1 MTAGAGYYDR
11 VNPDLL
17 HRIPVTARTVLEV
30 GCGAGAL
37 GAAFKAIQPEVVY
50 VGLEQVEEAAAVA
63 AGRLD
68 HVLRADAEDPE
79 LALPELPPLDCLIYG
94 DVLEHLKDPWATLR
108 RHAALLHDEGVL
120 LACVPNVQHWSVLAH
135 LLQGRWPLAEE
146 GLFDRTHLR
155 WFTRD
160 SLRELVAGCG
170 LQLQELAPRIFQ
182 RERAEAFVA
191 QLEPALP
198 GLGIDRQKL
207 LEGVAPL
214 QYVLRA
220 SRRPRPSLHLDCL
233 TLRPQ
238 AGMVDVRILQPLRSL
253 TSQPA
258 ITARAAHGSLELLP
272 AGSAVPRL
280 LIWQRPSL
288 TWPDSLDNLRRLLRN
303 GYVVVVEYDDD
314 PARWP
319 SIAEHRHLGFRGVH
333 AVQVST
339 EPLAE
344 AIRPHN
350 PELAVFANA
359 LEALP
364 PPRPPLAAQPP
375 ETPLRL
381 FFGALN
387 READWAPWIEPLNA
401 VLAEAPGRWEV
412 EVVHDRAFF
421 EALQLPARRFT
432 PTCDYGTY
440 RQVLGSCHIAFLPLA
455 DTPFNRCKS
464 DLKALEAAGHGL
476 AIVASPV
483 VYGASLKE
491 GETGRLFST
500 AEELQQILRSL
511 QADRPQVDA
520 LGQQARRWVA
530 TSRLQHHQAAARE
543 AWYRSLWERREALTA
558 ALLERVP
565 ELRGSGG

>member
-17 HRIPVTARTVLEV
+17 QRIPVGSRTVLEV

-37 GAAFKAIQPEVVY
+37 GAAFKAIRPEVVY
-50 VGLEQVEEAAAVA
+50 VGLEQVEEAANVA

-68 HVLRADAEDPE
+68 HVLRADAEDPH

-108 RHAALLHDEGVL
+108 RHTALLHDEGVL
-120 LACVPNVQHWSVLAH
+120 LACVPNVQHWSVLAN
-135 LLQGRWPLAEE
+135 LLQGRWPVAEE

-155 WFTRD
+155 WFTRE
-160 SLRELVAGCG
+160 SLRELVADCG

-191 QLEPALP
+191 QLEPALA
-198 GLGIDRQKL
+198 GLGVDRQRL

-238 AGMVDVRILQPLRSL
+238 AGMVDVRILQPMRSL
-253 TSQPA
+253 TSQPS
-258 ITARAAHGSLELLP
+258 ITARAAHGTLELLP
-272 AGSAVPRL
+272 ASSQLPRL
-280 LIWQRPSL
+280 LIWQRPSF
-288 TWPDSLDNLRRLLRN
+288 TWPESLEQLRVLLRN
-303 GYVVVVEYDDD
+303 GYVVVTEYDDD
-314 PARWP
+314 PGRWP
-319 SIAEHRHLGFRGVH
+319 AIATHQHLVFRGVH

-339 EPLAE
+339 EPLAA
-344 AIRPHN
+344 AIQPHN

-359 LEALP
+359 LDALP
-364 PPRPPLAAQPP
+364 PPTSFPL
-375 ETPLRL
+375 EGGGPLRL

-387 READWAPWIEPLNA
+387 READWAPWIDTLNA
-401 VLAEAPGRWEV
+401 VLAKAPDRWQV

-421 EALQLPARRFT
+421 DALQLPARRFT
-432 PTCDYGTY
+432 PTCDYATY
-440 RQVLGSCHIAFLPLA
+440 RQVMGSCHIAFLPLA
-455 DTPFNRCKS
+455 DTAFNRCKS
-464 DLKALEAAGHGL
+464 DLKALEAGGHGL

-483 VYGASLKE
+483 VYGESLRD

-500 AEELQQILRSL
+500 AAQLEEILQGWLADPASA
-511 QADRPQVDA
+511 QAM
-520 LGQQARRWVA
+520 GQRARQWVA
-530 TSRLQHHQAAARE
+530 GSRLQQHQAPQRE

-558 ALLERVP
+558 QLRARVP
-565 ELRGSGG
+565 ELRP

>member
-1 MTAGAGYYDR
+1 MTAAASYYDR

-17 HRIPVTARTVLEV
+17 HRIPVGARAVLEV

-37 GAAFKAIQPEVVY
+37 GAAFKAICPEVVY
-50 VGLEQVEEAAAVA
+50 VGLEQVEEAASRA

-68 HVLRADAEDPE
+68 HVLRADAEDP
-79 LALPELPPLDCLIYG
+79 ALVLPDLPPLDCLIYG
-94 DVLEHLKDPWATLR
+94 DVLEHLKDPWTTLR

-120 LACVPNVQHWSVLAH
+120 LACVPNVQHWSVLAN
-135 LLQGRWPLAEE
+135 LLQGRWPLADE

-155 WFTRD
+155 WFTRE
-160 SLRELVAGCG
+160 SLGELVASCG

-191 QLEPALP
+191 QLEPALA
-198 GLGIDRQKL
+198 GLGVDRQQL

-220 SRRPRPSLHLDCL
+220 SRRPRPSLHLDNL

-238 AGMVDVRILQPLRSL
+238 AGMVDVRILQPMRSL
-253 TSQPA
+253 TSQPS
-258 ITARAAHGSLELLP
+258 ITARAAHGTMELLP
-272 AGSAVPRL
+272 ATSKLPRL

-288 TWPDSLDNLRRLLRN
+288 LWPDSLEQLRRLLRN
-303 GYVVVVEYDDD
+303 GYVVVVEYDDTPD
-314 PARWP
+314 RWP
-319 SIAEHRHLGFRGVH
+319 SIAENRHLVFRGVH

-339 EPLAE
+339 EPLAG
-344 AIRPHN
+344 AIRLHN

-364 PPRPPLAAQPP
+364 PPTAFPA
-375 ETPLRL
+375 EGGGPLRL

-387 READWAPWIEPLNA
+387 READWAPWIDALNRVFA
-401 VLAEAPGRWEV
+401 AAPERWQV

-421 EALQLPARRFT
+421 DALQLPHRRFT
-432 PTCDYGTY
+432 PTCDYATY

-464 DLKALEAAGHGL
+464 DLKALEAGGHGL
-476 AIVASPV
+476 AILASPV
-483 VYGASLKE
+483 VYGDSLLD
-491 GETGRLFST
+491 GETGRLFS
-500 AEELQQILRSL
+500 AEAQLEAILQGWLADPAGAQAMGLR
-511 QADRPQVDA
+511 
-520 LGQQARRWVA
+520 ARRWVA
-530 TSRLQHHQAAARE
+530 GSRLQQHQTPKRE
-543 AWYRSLWERREALTA
+543 AWYRSLWERREELTA
-558 ALLERVP
+558 QLLERLP
-565 ELRGSGG
+565 ELRP

>member
-17 HRIPVTARTVLEV
+17 RRIPVNARTVLEV

-37 GAAFKAIQPEVVY
+37 GVAFKAIQPEVVY
-50 VGLEQVEEAAAVA
+50 VGLEQVEEAAALA

-94 DVLEHLKDPWATLR
+94 DVLEHLQDPWATLR
-108 RHAALLHDEGVL
+108 RHAARLHDEGVL
-120 LACVPNVQHWSVLAH
+120 LACVPNVQHWSVLAN

-160 SLRELVAGCG
+160 SLRELVASCG
-170 LQLQELAPRIFQ
+170 LQLQELTPRIFQ

-191 QLEPALP
+191 QLEPALA
-198 GLGIDRQKL
+198 GLGVDRQQL

-253 TSQPA
+253 TSQPS
-258 ITARAAHGSLELLP
+258 ITARAAHGTLELLP
-272 AGSAVPRL
+272 ASSQLPRL

-288 TWPDSLDNLRRLLRN
+288 SWPDSLEQLRRLLQN

-314 PARWP
+314 PERWP
-319 SIAEHRHLGFRGVH
+319 SIAANHHLVFRGVH

-339 EPLAE
+339 EPLAA

-350 PELAVFANA
+350 PELVVFANA
-359 LEALP
+359 LDALP
-364 PPRPPLAAQPP
+364 PPVSFP
-375 ETPLRL
+375 EAGGGPLRL

-387 READWAPWIEPLNA
+387 READWAPWIETLNT
-401 VLAEAPGRWEV
+401 VLAEAPDRWQV
-412 EVVHDRAFF
+412 EVVHDRSFF
-421 EALQLPARRFT
+421 DALQLPNRRFT
-432 PTCDYGTY
+432 PTCDYATY

-464 DLKALEAAGHGL
+464 DLKALEAGGHGL
-476 AIVASPV
+476 AIAASPV
-483 VYGASLKE
+483 VYGESLRE
-491 GETGRLFST
+491 GETGRLFRT
-500 AEELQQILRSL
+500 AAELAAIMREWRADPASA
-511 QADRPQVDA
+511 QAM
-520 LGQQARRWVA
+520 GQRARQWVA
-530 TSRLQHHQAAARE
+530 GSRLQHHQAAVRE
-543 AWYRSLWERREALTA
+543 AWYRNLWERREALTA
-558 ALLERVP
+558 ALLERLP
-565 ELRGSGG
+565 ELAGSGG

>member
-1 MTAGAGYYDR
+1 MTAGASYYDR

-17 HRIPVTARTVLEV
+17 RRIPVGARAVLEV

-37 GAAFKAIQPEVVY
+37 GAAFKAIRPEVVY
-50 VGLEQVEEAAAVA
+50 VGLEQVEEAASLA

-79 LALPELPPLDCLIYG
+79 LVLPDLPPLDCLIYG
-94 DVLEHLKDPWATLR
+94 DVLEHLRDPWATLR

-120 LACVPNVQHWSVLAH
+120 LACVPNVQHWSVLAN
-135 LLQGRWPLAEE
+135 LLQGRWPLADE

-155 WFTRD
+155 WFTRE
-160 SLRELVAGCG
+160 SLGELVASCG

-191 QLEPALP
+191 QLEPALA
-198 GLGIDRQKL
+198 GLGVDRQKL

-220 SRRPRPSLHLDCL
+220 SRRPRPSLHLDCM
-233 TLRPQ
+233 TPRPQ
-238 AGMVDVRILQPLRSL
+238 AGLVDVRILQPLRSL
-253 TSQPA
+253 TSQPS
-258 ITARAAHGSLELLP
+258 ITARVTHGTMELLP
-272 AGSAVPRL
+272 STSPLPRL

-288 TWPDSLDNLRRLLRN
+288 SWPDSLEQLRCLMRN

-314 PARWP
+314 PERWP
-319 SIAEHRHLGFRGVH
+319 SIAENHHLVFRGVH

-339 EPLAE
+339 EPLA
-344 AIRPHN
+344 AVIRPHN

-364 PPRPPLAAQPP
+364 PPTAFPAEGGGPM
-375 ETPLRL
+375 RL

-387 READWAPWIEPLNA
+387 RETDWAPWIGALNRVFA
-401 VLAEAPGRWEV
+401 AAPDRWQV
-412 EVVHDRAFF
+412 EVVHDKAFF
-421 EALQLPARRFT
+421 DALQLPSRRFT
-432 PTCDYGTY
+432 PTCDYVTY
-440 RQVLGSCHIAFLPLA
+440 RQVMGSCQIAFLPLA

-464 DLKALEAAGHGL
+464 DLKALEAGGHGL
-476 AIVASPV
+476 AMLASPV
-483 VYGASLKE
+483 VYGGSLLD

-500 AEELQQILRSL
+500 EGQLEEILQGWLADPVAAQAMGLR
-511 QADRPQVDA
+511 
-520 LGQQARRWVA
+520 ARRWVA
-530 TSRLQHHQAAARE
+530 GSRMQQHQTPERE
-543 AWYRSLWERREALTA
+543 AWYRSLWERREELTA
-558 ALLERVP
+558 LLLERVP
-565 ELRGSGG
+565 ELRP